1 MQDGIRD
8 VSPDGTRAVSPPS
21 DEERLD
27 RFRQLLRIPTISR
40 LEPTDT
46 DWAAFDL
53 FVGTL
58 PELYPAL
65 HGALSREVVAGHSLL
80 YRWAGRSSDQPT
92 VLMAHY
98 DVVAADDE
106 GWAHPP
112 FAAEVTGTGSAAVV
126 HGRGTLDDKGALVA
140 ILEAVEDLVGEGFQ
154 PAHDLYLSF
163 GADEEIAGVGAQR
176 IVELLAT
183 RGVRPALVL
192 DEGGAVVEP
201 GLVRGVDRRLAVIGV
216 TEKGITSLALV
227 VEQPGGHA
235 STPPRLT
242 APARLA
248 RAITRLTASPFPARL
263 SPAVRAFITA
273 IAPHASG
280 PERLLFQNVRY
291 TGPVIARLFAALS
304 DETRAM
310 VSTTAAVTQLR
321 GSDGAN
327 VLAERAS
334 ALVNIRIAVGSSVA
348 DAVRHVRRAVRDDA
362 VRLEVLH
369 PSEPSPVSP
378 SSGPAWDALTA
389 ALLAVHPDVVPTPYT
404 MLGASDSRH
413 FTAISDNV
421 YRFTPFE
428 ILAAGR
434 ATLHARNEQL
444 RVDSWL
450 DGIAVYRNLVQGR

>member
-1 MQDGIRD
+1 MQDG
-8 VSPDGTRAVSPPS
+8 SPTTPPPS
-21 DEERLD
+21 DDERIE
-27 RFRQLLRIPTISR
+27 RFRRLLRIPTISR
-40 LEPTDT
+40 LDAENT
-46 DWAAFDL
+46 DWTAFDS
-53 FVGTL
+53 FVAAL
-58 PELYPAL
+58 PELYPAV
-65 HGALSREVVAGHSLL
+65 HDALSREVVAGHSLL
-80 YRWAGRSSDQPT
+80 YRWAGRSREDPT

-98 DVVAADDE
+98 DVVAADDG
-106 GWAHPP
+106 GWTHPP
-112 FAAEVTGTGSAAVV
+112 FAAEVTGTGAAAVL

-140 ILEAVEDLVGEGFQ
+140 ILEAVEDLVREGFQ
-154 PAHDLYLSF
+154 PEHDLYLSF

-176 IVELLAT
+176 IVELLGG

-192 DEGGAVVEP
+192 DEGGAVVEE

-216 TEKGITSLALV
+216 TEKGITSLALI

-242 APARLA
+242 ATARLA
-248 RAITRLTASPFPARL
+248 RAITRLTRAPFPARL

-280 PERLLFQNVRY
+280 PQKLLFENVRY
-291 TGPVIARLFAALS
+291 TAPVIARLFAALS

-310 VSTTAAVTQLR
+310 VSTTAAVTELR

-348 DAVRHVRRAVRDDA
+348 DAVRHVRRAIHDESVRI
-362 VRLEVLH
+362 EVLH

-378 SSGPAWDALTA
+378 SFGPAWDAITT

-413 FTAISDNV
+413 FTAISDHV

-434 ATLHARNEQL
+434 ATLHARGEQL
-444 RVDSWL
+444 RIGSWL
-450 DGIAVYRNLVQGR
+450 DGIAFYRNLVRAR